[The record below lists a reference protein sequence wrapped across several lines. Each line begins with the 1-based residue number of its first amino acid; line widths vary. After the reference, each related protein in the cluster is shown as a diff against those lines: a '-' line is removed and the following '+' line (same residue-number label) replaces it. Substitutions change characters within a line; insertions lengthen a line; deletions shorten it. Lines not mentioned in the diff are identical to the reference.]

1 MYVIIVYDV
10 SVERVNKLC
19 QFLRKYLHWIQ
30 NSVFEGELTESEL
43 KNVEIG
49 IKDIIDEKQDSI
61 IIYKFQT
68 KKFLKKYHIGIVKS
82 EPSFVI

>member
-10 SVERVNKLC
+10 NVQRVNKVC
-19 QFLRKYLHWIQ
+19 QFLRMFLHWVQ

-43 KNVEIG
+43 LKVEAG
-49 IKDIIDEKQDSI
+49 LKEIINENEDSI
-61 IIYKFQT
+61 TIYIFPNENVLKRR
-68 KKFLKKYHIGIVKS
+68 FLGIRKS